1 MKYIFYII
9 FGLFLPQ
16 TIFAQAETVADVS
29 IRQLFDRSTI
39 INKFNLNDNVV
50 FVINGIY
57 YSQNDS
63 IKLNDK
69 LKSINR
75 QTITDF
81 TFIKNKVQI
90 VIGDKDII
98 VIKYA
103 IIQHKKYI
111 KEKLRELNKLFKDNY
126 ISSSQHIYLDVKKDP
141 VLYIDNQKIFHTE
154 IKKKLSN
161 LKPQNI
167 ADISIKKE
175 PQSSKMHGQ
184 NAKNGIVI
192 IWTKNGLNKASH

>member
-16 TIFAQAETVADVS
+16 TIFAQVETAAEVS

-39 INKFNLNDNVV
+39 INNFNLNDNAV
-50 FVINGIY
+50 FVINGIS

-69 LKSINR
+69 LKSINS

-81 TFIKNKVQI
+81 TFIKNKGQI
-90 VIGDKDII
+90 GIGDKDII

-111 KEKLRELNKLFKDNY
+111 KKKLIELNKLFNDNY
-126 ISSSQHIYLDVKKDP
+126 ISSSQHIYLDAKDP
-141 VLYIDNQKIFHTE
+141 VLFIDNQKIFHTE

-175 PQSSKMHGQ
+175 PQSSEIYGQ

-192 IWTKNGLNKASH
+192 IWTKNGLNKASR